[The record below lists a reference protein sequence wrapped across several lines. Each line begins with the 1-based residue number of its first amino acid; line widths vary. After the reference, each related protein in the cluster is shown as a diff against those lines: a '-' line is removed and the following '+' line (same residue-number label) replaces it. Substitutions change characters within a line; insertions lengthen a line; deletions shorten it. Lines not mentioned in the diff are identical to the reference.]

1 MFQLLEHI
9 TLLQVLTNEY
19 KLILSGS
26 IFWPGLVIDA
36 EAGATKVENMPVWT
50 FGKPQ
55 DPLPSKH
62 TAGQVVEEIFKAS
75 QAQGASTSK

>member
-9 TLLQVLTNEY
+9 NRLQVLTNEY

-36 EAGATKVENMPVWT
+36 EAGAAKVENMPVWT

-55 DPLPSKH
+55 NAFASEH
-62 TAGQVVEEIFKAS
+62 TAGQVVEEIFKAI